1 MNGRTNV
8 TSGTNIDILEVPL
21 DPVTKFV
28 AEEGTGKI
36 LLSWN
41 DPKDKY
47 ATPEGEMAQDPQQ
60 LVSVWSHTV
69 IVRKEGSDPVDEND
83 GVVVI
88 SSSVRNQY
96 VSTQYT
102 DANVSNGIEYHY
114 GAFAINE
121 DGIASDGVYSSATPR
136 VYDTVLANN
145 TWAQI
150 DEACSLGIAESFW
163 EIGDTHTVTIDE
175 EIYTV
180 NIIDFNH
187 DDLAD
192 GSGKATIT
200 FGTKE
205 LVNKPINMAN
215 STAYTSDNAT
225 YNNSKFPNMVQS
237 NTYDLMDASLQSVIK
252 DVNKYTG
259 NRWIHTSSY
268 NTVTRQASA
277 KSHKVFLFS
286 EIEVCNTVEV
296 SSSNEGTQYSYFST
310 SANRI
315 KRNDDGDGGVSN
327 WWLRSS
333 YGKITGGTISTY
345 YTDYSQIGIDGDAC
359 GSIFEYNSY
368 SGTGSYTNLGSPNRT
383 SLQICFG
390 FCIGKSTA

>member
-1 MNGRTNV
+1 MNGKTNV
-8 TSGTNIDILEVPL
+8 TSGPNTDVMEVSL
-21 DPVTKFV
+21 DPVTGFV
-28 AEEGTGKI
+28 AEEGTGKV
-36 LLSWN
+36 LLSWT
-41 DPKDKY
+41 DPLDKY
-47 ATPEGEMAQDPQQ
+47 ATPEGETAQDPQQ
-60 LVSVWSHTV
+60 LVSVWSHTL

-83 GVVVI
+83 GVVVLR
-88 SSSVRNQY
+88 SSVRNQY
-96 VSTQYT
+96 ASAQYS
-102 DANVSNGIEYHY
+102 DSNVENGIEYHY
-114 GAFAINE
+114 GAFAINK

-163 EIGDTHTVTIDE
+163 EIGDEAPITIEDMP
-175 EIYTV
+175 YTV
-180 NIIDFNH
+180 VIVDFNH

-215 STAYTSDNAT
+215 STAYTSSNAT
-225 YNNSKFPNMVQS
+225 YNNSNFPNVVQS
-237 NTYDLMDASLQSVIK
+237 NTYDLMDSSLQSVIK
-252 DVNKYTG
+252 DVKKYTG
-259 NRWIHTSSY
+259 NRWISLTTFD
-268 NTVTRQASA
+268 TVTRQAAA

-315 KRNDDGDGGVSN
+315 KRNDNGGGGISN

-333 YGKITGGTISTY
+333 YGRITGGTISTY